1 MMNGTGE
8 ELVRL
13 PSKIWAALDYAVTVT
28 SYWTSDGR
36 VFANLLDPDFAV
48 VEAAFQAILTSVEGP
63 GPIRFS
69 GYFVEEAEVD
79 RLLEAF
85 EKSPG
90 AARLIGDKLAMA
102 YFFENRMPQELRR
115 LTYLL
120 ISGKKAFTKAKAV
133 KPSLSHRDRLLAGLA
148 NELEK
153 RFKIPVGS
161 NDTVLGKNSGRPY
174 TSSAL
179 VAAALNACGV
189 PITIDLATK
198 RAYKNISL
206 VRDAPLPDIF
216 LHPLMAAWS
225 EYASDNPLPSMDVR
239 KKNALLDRAVIWLS
253 KNI

>member
-1 MMNGTGE
+1 MKGTGGK
-8 ELVRL
+8 LVTL
-13 PSKIWAALDYAVTVT
+13 PSKIRAALDYAVTVT
-28 SYWTSDGR
+28 SFWTSEGR
-36 VFANLLDPDFAV
+36 VFANLLDEDYAV
-48 VEAAFQAILTSVEGP
+48 VEAAFKAILTSVDGP
-63 GPIRFS
+63 GPIGFS
-69 GYFVEEAEVD
+69 GYFVDEADVD

-85 EKSPG
+85 ENSPG
-90 AARLIGDKLAMA
+90 AARLIGEKLATA

-115 LTYLL
+115 LTCLL
-120 ISGKKAFTKAKAV
+120 ISDKKAFTKAKPV

-148 NELEK
+148 NEIEK

-198 RAYKNISL
+198 LAYKNISL
-206 VRDAPLPDIF
+206 ARNAPLPDIF
-216 LHPLMAAWS
+216 LYPLMAAWP
-225 EYASDNPLPSMDVR
+225 EYVCDIPLPSMDVR
-239 KKNALLDRAVIWLS
+239 KKNALLDKAAVWLS